1 MFNNLKTIEAAELA
15 LDAGEFVCD
24 AADGMALDDGRLV
37 TAEFKRQREAEEA
50 TGETLTEIK
59 GEIVLDTR
67 DIRRSF
73 LDKRRAA
80 HAAEVIETIP
90 RPDEGRHMIVGGSF
104 ALFDCLAAVMQI
116 AATTADEVTISTLGF
131 SRLNVLALCKLLD
144 AGTVGRIVLAC
155 SHYFAASSKPIWQ
168 IASEQL
174 TEKRGQLVIT
184 SRTHAKI
191 LAIKLADGRAVTV
204 ESSANLRS
212 CSNIEQMTVYG
223 CPRLYDFHAAWIRG
237 LAK

>member
-1 MFNNLKTIEAAELA
+1 MFDNLKTIDAAELT
-15 LDAGEFVCD
+15 LDAAEFVCAGTD
-24 AADGMALDDGRLV
+24 AEAGQM
-37 TAEFKRQREAEEA
+37 TRQEWEREAD
-50 TGETLTEIK
+50 TGLQQAVTEIN
-59 GEIVLDTR
+59 GELMLDTR
-67 DIRRSF
+67 EIKRSF
-73 LDKRRAA
+73 HDKRRAA
-80 HAAEVIETIP
+80 HAAEVIERIP
-90 RPDEGRHMIVGGSF
+90 HPDEGRHIVVGGSF
-104 ALFDCLAAVMQI
+104 AMFDCLAAVLQI
-116 AATTADEVTISTLGF
+116 AATPADDVTISTLSF
-131 SRLNVLALCKLLD
+131 SKLNILALCKLLD

-168 IASEQL
+168 IATEQL